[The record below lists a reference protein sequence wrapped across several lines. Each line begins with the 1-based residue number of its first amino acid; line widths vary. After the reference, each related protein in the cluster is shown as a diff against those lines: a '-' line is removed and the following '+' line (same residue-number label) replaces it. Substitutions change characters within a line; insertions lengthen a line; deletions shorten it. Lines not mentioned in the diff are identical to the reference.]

1 MKKSE
6 FNALKEYPL
15 SNSDILEMI
24 DLEPTNIFSSPKISE
39 VIHIDELLD
48 RKGRGIMLYLTENDA
63 TGHWVGILK
72 KNNTI
77 EIFDPYG
84 FNPNEWNEELGA
96 KEYLNPPI
104 KELENLIKN
113 SGYKM
118 IYNKKRHQPL
128 KFGNNSCGKHTIL
141 RLLFHKFSLDE
152 YNKIMKSFKDK
163 YNISSDDL
171 ATAFSLEK
179 IGK

>member
-1 MKKSE
+1 MNKQDFESTK
-6 FNALKEYPL
+6 AYPL
-15 SNSDILEMI
+15 SNSDILELI
-24 DLEPTNIFSSPKISE
+24 DLEPTNIFSSDKLLD

-48 RKGRGIMLYLTENDA
+48 RKGRGIMLYLTENEQ
-63 TGHWVGILK
+63 TGHWVGLLK

-84 FNPNEWNEELGA
+84 FNPKDWEEELGA
-96 KEYLNPPI
+96 VKDLNPSM
-104 KELENLIKN
+104 KELEKLIKK

-118 IYNKKRHQPL
+118 VFNKKRHQPL
-128 KFGNNSCGKHTIL
+128 KLNNNSCGKHTVM

-152 YNKIMKSFKDK
+152 YNNLMKKFRDE
-163 YNISSDDL
+163 YNITSDDL
-171 ATAFSLEK
+171 ANGFSLET